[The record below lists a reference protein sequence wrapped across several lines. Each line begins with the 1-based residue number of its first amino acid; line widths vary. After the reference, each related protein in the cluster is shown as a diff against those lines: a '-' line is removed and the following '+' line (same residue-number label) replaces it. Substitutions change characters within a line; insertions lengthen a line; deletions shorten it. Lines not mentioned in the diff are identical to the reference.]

1 MSAPFMTSHSCY
13 YNVIC
18 FLKLI
23 FQPQYFSF
31 RESFDK
37 LSQMAQ
43 ALNEEGHGAGRE
55 VRLASQHLTNYQNM
69 VKTVK
74 DKLRTCQLALQ
85 EHLTLEEAL
94 QSMWSWVKE
103 VQDKLASS
111 ESTVGSK
118 ATLEKRLTQIQVKIK
133 VESIHQLTLC
143 EGHINGKEII
153 LYFILHTVIKERNL
167 NLK

>member
-1 MSAPFMTSHSCY
+1 MSYAFWNWFAIS
-13 YNVIC
+13 I
-18 FLKLI
+18 L
-23 FQPQYFSF
+23 SF
-31 RESFDK
+31 RESCEK
-37 LSQMAQ
+37 LAQIAQ

-74 DKLRTCQLALQ
+74 EKLRTCQLALQ

-103 VQDKLASS
+103 VQEKLALA

-118 ATLEKRLTQIQVKIK
+118 ATLERRLTQIQVKNSRT
-133 VESIHQLTLC
+133 E
-143 EGHINGKEII
+143 
-153 LYFILHTVIKERNL
+153 LYVSSRL
-167 NLK
+167 

>member
-1 MSAPFMTSHSCY
+1 
-13 YNVIC
+13 
-18 FLKLI
+18 
-23 FQPQYFSF
+23 
-31 RESFDK
+31 
-37 LSQMAQ
+37 MAQ

-69 VKTVK
+69 VKNVK
-74 DKLRTCQLALQ
+74 EKLRTCQLALQ

-118 ATLEKRLTQIQVKIK
+118 ATLERRLTQIQVKK
-133 VESIHQLTLC
+133 DTARDYATRLALGV
-143 EGHINGKEII
+143 GHISGK
-153 LYFILHTVIKERNL
+153 
-167 NLK
+167 